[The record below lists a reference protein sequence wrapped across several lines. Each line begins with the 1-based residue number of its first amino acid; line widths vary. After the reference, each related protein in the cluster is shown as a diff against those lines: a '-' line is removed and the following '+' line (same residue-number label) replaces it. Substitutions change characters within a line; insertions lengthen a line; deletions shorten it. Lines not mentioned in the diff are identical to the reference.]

1 MAIYALG
8 MTPLIMV
15 MVELVSTKCVDIKM
29 VAFADGFSA
38 AAKLKSLSQ
47 WWTTLLEA
55 GPKFGYF
62 PKLAKSWFIT
72 KPETHSIGKEL
83 FKDTNVKITNSG
95 KRFLGSAIG
104 TFTFKKQDADE
115 IVSQW
120 ISEIEVLSQ
129 IAKVEPLLHNWF

>member
-1 MAIYALG
+1 MTIYALG
-8 MTPLIMV
+8 VTPLIMV
-15 MVELVSTKCVDIKM
+15 MVELVSTKCGDIKM
-29 VAFADGFSA
+29 AAFADDFSVA
-38 AAKLKSLSQ
+38 GKLKSLLQ
-47 WWTTLLEA
+47 WWTTLLET

-62 PKLAKSWFIT
+62 PKPAKPWFIG

-83 FKDTNVKITNSG
+83 FKDTNVKITNSD

-104 TFTFKKQDADE
+104 TFRFKKQDADE

-129 IAKVEPLLHNWF
+129 TVKVEPLLYNWF